1 MRQHDRVRRRSPIAA
16 TSPGVVA
23 LAVVLAVA
31 SACDAPT
38 DGQATSG
45 CASLVEDAARQSE
58 PGDQVR
64 MLDRAMLACGSY
76 DAFTSELQRHAGS
89 IGYDPVTYAT
99 RRCERVDDEEL
110 RGTPTCAAVITPTT
124 TAPPTTIV
132 ELIFVG
138 DTLDGR
144 PIEIRPGPGIEFVG
158 EVPAVIQQTVDI
170 AVESGCDGVIAQRDL
185 WAGQITDSAAGDIA
199 SVYAQHAQNVANF
212 IGCDTEPL
220 STGTLETG

>member
-1 MRQHDRVRRRSPIAA
+1 MSLVFVAMA
-16 TSPGVVA
+16 T
-23 LAVVLAVA
+23 

-38 DGQATSG
+38 DERGTSG
-45 CASLVEDAARQSE
+45 CASLVEEASRESE

-76 DAFTSELQRHAGS
+76 DAFTAELQRYAGS
-89 IGYDPVTYAT
+89 IGYDPATYAT
-99 RRCERVDDEEL
+99 RRCERIEDEDL
-110 RGTPTCAAVITPTT
+110 RGTPTCVAVITPET

-144 PIEIRPGPGIEFVG
+144 PIEIRPGPGIEFIG

-170 AVESGCDGVIAQRDL
+170 AVESGCEGVIAQRDL
-185 WAGQITDSAAGDIA
+185 WAEQITESAAGDIA

-212 IGCDTEPL
+212 IGCDTEQADA
-220 STGTLETG
+220 G

>member
-1 MRQHDRVRRRSPIAA
+1 MRRRSPIAV
-16 TSPGVVA
+16 TA
-23 LAVVLAVA
+23 LAILALA
-31 SACDAPT
+31 SACDAST
-38 DGQATSG
+38 DDRAATG
-45 CASLVEDAARQSE
+45 CASLVEDASRESE

-76 DAFTSELQRHAGS
+76 EAFTSELQRYAGS

-99 RRCERVDDEEL
+99 RRCEGADDEQL
-110 RGTPTCAAVITPTT
+110 RETPTCAAVITPTT

-132 ELIFVG
+132 ELVFVG

-185 WAGQITDSAAGDIA
+185 WAEQITESTAGDIASDIA
-199 SVYAQHAQNVANF
+199 SVYARHAQNVADF
-212 IGCDTEPL
+212 IGCDSEPL
-220 STGTLETG
+220 GTG